1 MLSYL
6 SHFIRPGVI
15 LAVFLAALPL
25 GAGCA
30 GTPNAPVKV
39 IGVSDAHD
47 RDATRMLLFFL
58 EVRNPT
64 NRRIQVSQLDY
75 QLEAKP
81 WFVAEGRVRVS
92 RSITAGGSAVIQVP
106 VRLDGQGSAES
117 GVPYVFNGTLRV
129 QSGAR
134 DSKWRVR
141 VKGELASEAGSD
153 RSAYVVLPA
162 TPTRE

>member
-6 SHFIRPGVI
+6 SYFIRPGLI
-15 LAVFLAALPL
+15 LAFALAALPV

-30 GTPNAPVKV
+30 GTPKAPVKV

-64 NRRIQVSQLDY
+64 GRQIQVSQLDY

-106 VRLDGQGSAES
+106 VRLDAKDGADS
-117 GVPYVFNGTLRV
+117 GVPYVFEGTLRV
-129 QSGAR
+129 RSGGGNR
-134 DSKWRVR
+134 HWRVR
-141 VKGELASEAGSD
+141 AKGELAAESGPD

-162 TPTRE
+162 APTRE